1 MNKAMKEEQTLLE
14 LMNMSAMPLDGKK
27 PIVKEWEQK
36 DSKVLFAQIKRGQ
49 NFGIRTGKVSNC
61 VVVDI
66 DTKDRGLE
74 IWTALEKKMGPISTY
89 RVTTGSG
96 GLHLYFDYT
105 QGLKNGAKLVK
116 VAGEKVGIDLKT
128 DRGQVVAALS
138 IHPDTL
144 KMYTADVP
152 LREYMKTRKNDEPAF
167 APLPDWLRSLLVG
180 DTELDKDLNIHAVE
194 KAPERAVIQESDRD
208 EIITVE
214 FVQQLVMQCIKKK
227 RADDYDDWQ
236 RIIFGLSNASA
247 QYKLKLNELA
257 HTFSK
262 QSDIYLK
269 KDGAAAVES
278 LWKAKDAKQGGCT
291 LGTVRHFAQLDNPE
305 LYKEA
310 CLAIAVD
317 GDAPPTEWTD
327 LPLILAKPVTKKSL
341 MKFFRGCLFEVHA
354 ATTQFYAR
362 MDDGQIVPIP
372 QPFEA
377 RGSDRNIPGLDSCKA
392 VFNDLRS
399 KACWLEQNT
408 YKRVDFMPSF
418 TTRIE
423 LPRVLNLFTKFP
435 VQPIE
440 GTSPDLEKI
449 MWHIE
454 HILCNENAEFFTM
467 FKHWLGS
474 FLQNPGKKL
483 EIMPM
488 FLGEQGTGK
497 SILFDKLFPIL
508 LGDEYYQEI
517 DDMNQLFDRFN
528 GDQSKTLICLLN
540 EIGTHG
546 KDHNQSGKLKSA
558 LTRKRKTIETKGMN
572 KYSIPDLTNFLL
584 ATNKS
589 CPVKAEVSNRRYA
602 GVTCSSAKIGDKK
615 YFEEL
620 EAAINPDS
628 VSRLLHLMLKHDASG
643 WVKSNIP
650 KTEAMQTMTEMSLPA
665 PFRFMIDVASLEA
678 GLVNDGV
685 FKIHSCNLY
694 TAFAEWSRKQGE
706 VPTAE
711 RIFLSEVKT
720 LKLRSGPIKIDGDRA
735 RGFSTTLEELRM
747 ALRTTLRDP
756 TRVFDAP
763 DLEDIQ

>member
-14 LMNMSAMPLDGKK
+14 LLDMSAMPLNGKK
-27 PIVKEWEQK
+27 PIIKEWEQQ
-36 DSKVLFAQIKRGQ
+36 DSKFLFAQIKRGQ
-49 NFGIRTGKVSNC
+49 NFGIRTGRVSKC
-61 VVVDI
+61 IVVDI
-66 DTKDRGLE
+66 DVKDRGLE

-96 GLHLYFDYT
+96 GLHLYFDYVP
-105 QGLKNGAKLVK
+105 GLKNGAKLVK
-116 VAGEKVGIDLKT
+116 VAGEKVGIDMKT
-128 DRGQVVAALS
+128 DNGQVVAALS

-152 LREYMKTRKNDEPAF
+152 LRAYIKTRKNDEPTF
-167 APLPDWLRSLLVG
+167 PPIPDWLRSLLVG
-180 DTELDKDLNIHAVE
+180 DTELDKDLNIVAVE
-194 KAPERAVIQESDRD
+194 KAPERPVQEFDRD
-208 EIITVE
+208 EVITFE
-214 FVQQLVMQCIKKK
+214 FIEQIVMKCIKPK
-227 RADDYDDWQ
+227 RADNYDDWQ
-236 RIIFGLSNASA
+236 KIIFGLSHAGK
-247 QYKLKLNELA
+247 QHKLKLNELA

-262 QSDIYLK
+262 QSDVYLK
-269 KDGAAAVES
+269 KDGATAVEQ
-278 LWKAKDAKQGGCT
+278 LLKAKDAKQEGCT
-291 LGTVRHFAQLDNPE
+291 LGTIRHFARLDNPE

-310 CLAIAVD
+310 CRAVAVD

-341 MKFFRGCLFEVHA
+341 MRFFRGCLFEVHA

-377 RGSDRNIPGLDSCKA
+377 RGADRNIVGLDSCKA
-392 VFNDLRS
+392 IFTDLRS

-418 TTRIE
+418 TQRIE
-423 LPRVLNLFTKFP
+423 VPRVLNLFTKFP

-440 GTSPDLEKI
+440 GTSPDLEKM
-449 MWHIE
+449 MWHID
-454 HILCNENAEFFTM
+454 HILCNGNPEFFTM
-467 FKHWLGS
+467 FKHWLAS
-474 FLQNPGKKL
+474 FVQNPGKKL

-497 SILFDKLFPIL
+497 SIVFDKLFPIL
-508 LGDEYYQEI
+508 IGDEHYQEI

-528 GDQSKTLICLLN
+528 GDQSRTLICLLN

-584 ATNKS
+584 ATQKA

-628 VSRLLHLMLKHDASG
+628 VSRLLHMLLKHDASG

-650 KTEAMQTMTEMSLPA
+650 KTDAMQTMTEMSLPA
-665 PFRFMIDVASLEA
+665 PLRFMLDVASLEA
-678 GLVNDGV
+678 GLIHDGV

-694 TAFAEWSRKQGE
+694 TAFADWARKQGE
-706 VPTAE
+706 VATPQK
-711 RIFLSEVKT
+711 IFLAEIKT
-720 LKLRSGPIKIDGDRA
+720 LKIHSAPIKIDGERL
-735 RGFSTTLEELRM
+735 RGFSATLEELRT

-756 TRVFDAP
+756 TRVFDEAE
-763 DLEDIQ
+763 LEDLQ